1 MKENKD
7 IILLSTADWDNPF
20 WTNKQ
25 HVAVELA
32 RLGHRVLYID
42 SLGLRKPSASKRDIS
57 RIFRRIV
64 KAVRPPRQVR
74 DRLWVW
80 SPIILPWHNVALI
93 RVLNKLILGLGLHF
107 WIAILRFKN
116 NILWTY
122 NPLTP
127 ELMNIQS
134 FERCIYH
141 CVDEIKSQPGMPVAV
156 LECVEKELA
165 RQADMIFATAP
176 KLAETRKEWNP
187 NTYYLPNVADYEHF
201 SSALDEQ
208 TQIPEDIRNI
218 PSPRLGFIGAISG
231 YKLNFN
237 LIRETA
243 LSHPDWSM
251 VLIGEVGEGDPW
263 TDISLLQGLPNVF
276 FLGPKPY
283 QKLPAYLKAFDVALL
298 PNNINEYT
306 DSMFPMKFFEYLA
319 AGVPVV
325 SVDLKAI
332 REFAHVVKIG
342 RTSSEFIE
350 SIEEVLAGDV
360 VALQDRLNL
369 AREYTYQ
376 ARTEKMLTMIELNG
390 ATP

>member
-1 MKENKD
+1 MRYKD
-7 IILLSTADWDNPF
+7 IVLLSTADWDNPF

>member
-390 ATP
+390 ATQ